1 VLQWVDWVTDPV
13 VVLGLAVLL
22 PGVIVYYCGEEW
34 RGRLV
39 KIAQLV
45 MVVAA
50 LVGCC
55 WLVYLLVQAKFEKE
69 VAEALTRTRRGTTR
83 APSSVEVATARAY
96 VERTLWQSIYMP
108 RYMGFVWIALGISVC
123 ALLMRLPTRGL
134 RYGAVGLL
142 IAVNLVQFGAR
153 LFAGTEPPLAEVAK
167 DVWRHDRHNPQ
178 ADLPGRV
185 YVNDA
190 MVAGPGHPGYGTLS
204 GQQGKYY
211 LGLERGEW
219 LHPTLWKRVS
229 SGQYFDIH
237 GGRGGRGRQGTLDY
251 SSIAADVRRSSGV
264 KRVIVWEKYFDE
276 KPPQTDP
283 LLPLLGAG
291 WRRAGEPRDYNVR
304 FHWTWADLYVYRRTE
319 YVRGE

>member
-1 VLQWVDWVTDPV
+1 
-13 VVLGLAVLL
+13 
-22 PGVIVYYCGEEW
+22 
-34 RGRLV
+34 
-39 KIAQLV
+39 
-45 MVVAA
+45 
-50 LVGCC
+50 
-55 WLVYLLVQAKFEKE
+55 
-69 VAEALTRTRRGTTR
+69 
-83 APSSVEVATARAY
+83 
-96 VERTLWQSIYMP
+96 
-108 RYMGFVWIALGISVC
+108 MGFVWIALGIGVC

-178 ADLPGRV
+178 ADLTARV

-251 SSIAADVRRSSGV
+251 SSIAGDVRRSAGL
-264 KRVIVWEKYFDE
+264 KRVVVWEKYFDE
-276 KPPQTDP
+276 KPPAADP

-291 WRRAGEPRDYNVR
+291 WKRVGEPRDYDVR
-304 FHWTWADLYVYRRTE
+304 FHWTWADLYVYRRSE